1 MTKRFLPMSRQEM
14 LERGWQQLD
23 FVFVSGDAYVDHP
36 SFAPAVICRVL
47 ESKGYKVGLICQPN
61 WRDTKDFKLLGRPRL
76 GFLVAAGNLDSMLNH
91 YTAAKKERRQD
102 VYSPGGEAGKRP
114 DRATIVYSNRIREA
128 YKKVPI
134 IIGGVEASLRRFTH
148 YDYWDNKL
156 RRPILMDS
164 KADLLIFGMGERAIV
179 EVADYLAGGIPVEEI
194 KHVRGTAY
202 MCDSLQ
208 HLDGLEQ
215 VHIASHEQVMADKVL
230 FAKAFK
236 QHYDEQDPVRGRI
249 VAQKCADTYI
259 VQNPP
264 AMLLSSEE
272 LDDIY
277 DLPYMRNWH
286 HSYDAAGGVPAIE
299 EVKFSIVS
307 QRGCFGSCSFCAIHS
322 HQGRIIQARSHASI
336 IREAQELISMPDFKG
351 YIHDIG
357 GPTANFRHPAC
368 KKQLTKGACRERQC
382 LFPQACKQLDTSH
395 EDYVSLLRSVRSL
408 PGVKKVFIRS
418 GVRYDYLLLDKSGVF
433 LHELCA
439 NHVSGQL
446 KVAPEHVSE
455 GVLACMQKPD
465 KHVYLQFAEKFA
477 RKNETLNLK
486 QYLVPYLISS
496 HPGASLSDA
505 VNMAEFLRDV
515 GHQPEQVQD
524 FIPTPGCLST
534 AMYYAEYNPLNGQQI
549 FVAKGAHEKAMQRAL
564 LQYKN
569 PKNRQLVI
577 EALQKANRQDLIGNS
592 AKCLIKTRDA
602 DKRERRGKAAEA
614 DLQNTAPTARPRFAQ
629 GKSAQLPQNGRK
641 TAGFS
646 KKRK

>member
-1 MTKRFLPMSRQEM
+1 MIKRFLPISRQEV
-14 LERGWQQLD
+14 LERGWKQLD
-23 FVFVSGDAYVDHP
+23 FIFVSGDAYVDHP
-36 SFAPAVICRVL
+36 SFAPAVVCRVL

-91 YTAAKKERRQD
+91 YTAARKERRQD
-102 VYSPGGEAGKRP
+102 AYSPGGEAGKRP

-156 RRPILMDS
+156 RRSVLMDS
-164 KADLLIFGMGERAIV
+164 KADLLVFGMGERAI
-179 EVADYLAGGIPVEEI
+179 EEIADYLDGGVPVEDI
-194 KHVRGTAY
+194 RHVRGTAY
-202 MCDSLQ
+202 VSESIQ

-215 VHIASHEQVMADKVL
+215 VHMASHEQVMADKVL

-236 QHYDEQDPVRGRI
+236 QHYDEQDPIRGRI
-249 VAQKCADTYI
+249 VVQKCNDAYV

-264 AMLLSSEE
+264 ALPLETKE

-277 DLPYMRNWH
+277 NLPYMRNWH
-286 HSYDAAGGVPAIE
+286 PSYDALGGVPAIE

-322 HQGRIIQARSHASI
+322 HQGRIIQARSHESI
-336 IREAQELISMPDFKG
+336 IGEAQDLIAMPDFKG
-351 YIHDIG
+351 YIHDVG
-357 GPTANFRHPAC
+357 GPTANFRHPSC
-368 KKQLTKGACRERQC
+368 KKQLTKGTCKEQQC
-382 LFPQACKQLDTSH
+382 LFPQPCKQLDTSH
-395 EDYVSLLRSVRSL
+395 EDYVNLLRKLRALS
-408 PGVKKVFIRS
+408 GIKKVFIRS

-439 NHVSGQL
+439 HHVSGQL
-446 KVAPEHVSE
+446 KVAPEHVVDS
-455 GVLACMQKPD
+455 VLACMQKPG
-465 KHVYLQFAEKFA
+465 KEIYQQFADKFV
-477 RKNETLNLK
+477 RKNEALNLK

-496 HPGASLSDA
+496 HPGASLNDA
-505 VNMAEFLRDV
+505 VSMAEFLRDT

-524 FIPTPGCLST
+524 FIPTPGSLAT
-534 AMYYAEYNPLNGQQI
+534 AMYYSEYNPLTGHQI
-549 FVAKGAHEKAMQRAL
+549 FVAKGTREKAMQRAL

-577 EALQKANRQDLIGNS
+577 EALQKANRQDLIGS
-592 AKCLIKTRDA
+592 ATNCLIKNRDA
-602 DKRERRGKAAEA
+602 EKRDERTKTVEDKAVVTGAKGSKNNRKLGAKAGQRQKPKPAA
-614 DLQNTAPTARPRFAQ
+614 FNK
-629 GKSAQLPQNGRK
+629 KSR
-641 TAGFS
+641 
-646 KKRK
+646 